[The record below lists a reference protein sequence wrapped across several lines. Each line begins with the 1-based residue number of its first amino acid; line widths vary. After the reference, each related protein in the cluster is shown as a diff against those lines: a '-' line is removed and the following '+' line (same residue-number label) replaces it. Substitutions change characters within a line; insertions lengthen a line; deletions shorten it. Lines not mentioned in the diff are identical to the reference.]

1 MNEEIIQAIHDV
13 LMKNEIKDE
22 DAIMLLLGIADN
34 MRADQ
39 CGVFE

>member
-1 MNEEIIQAIHDV
+1 MSAEIIQAIHDV

-34 MRADQ
+34 MRADLY
-39 CGVFE
+39 GVIE

>member
-22 DAIMLLLGIADN
+22 DAIMLLLGIAFT
-34 MRADQ
+34 MRADLY
-39 CGVFE
+39 GVIE

>member
-1 MNEEIIQAIHDV
+1 MNEEIIQAILDV

-34 MRADQ
+34 IRADLY
-39 CGVFE
+39 GVIE